1 MTFELPAADEKT
13 APAGSGTDTAK
24 VPIANFG
31 MTRQVIE
38 AFACLA
44 VAVVLFRTF
53 ALEGYIISTGSM
65 APNLFGYHKRVVCPD
80 CGFQFGYGVAFDR
93 EVTTSQIARCPN
105 CSQSQIDISDVPRN
119 DGDQLLVFKNAYAF
133 RDPKRWE
140 VVVFLNP
147 ASPNV
152 AYVKRVV
159 GLPNEAI
166 QVVDGD
172 VHINGQVQRKPL
184 DVQRSMRIPVFDHDH
199 PSLEADWVPR
209 WLADTGW
216 GAVDQGFV
224 RGTADSDAYRWLQ
237 YSHWGRRI
245 VTPHS
250 VPRPRTTPITDIYGY
265 NRIIGMDDEQ
275 SVRDLM
281 LAAQIDLPQT
291 GQFASVLPAGNGV
304 AVTAFDLDAA
314 QLRLWLLKR
323 EEDIPHALAARV
335 EPTAVAP
342 LNRNWLGASVEFEF
356 SNFDQQVLIAV
367 NSETLLTQDIPQ
379 PSPSKAQRRRQKPA
393 KSRSSQPIVDE
404 LVRAPEENVS
414 EGGLPLPGGTIP
426 ARAEITIAGRTSKDD
441 IDLAPPLDLTFGDS
455 GASNAKQ
462 KSAPIRFGS
471 TGGAFQ
477 VRSLRLFRDVHYLS
491 EAGQHATDQPHQLES
506 DEFFFLGD
514 NSPVSLDS
522 RGWKHPAVK
531 RHLLVGRPMMV
542 HLPSKPV
549 RIRLGES
556 VNYIRLPD
564 FERMRWIR

>member
-13 APAGSGTDTAK
+13 APAGAVTASAP
-24 VPIANFG
+24 VANFG

-44 VAVVLFRTF
+44 IAVVLFRTF

-65 APNLFGYHKRVVCPD
+65 APSLFGYHKRVVCPD
-80 CGFQFGYGVAFDR
+80 CGFRFGYGVAFDR

-133 RDPKRWE
+133 QDPKRWE

-147 ASPNV
+147 SSPNV
-152 AYVKRVV
+152 AYVKRVT
-159 GLPNEAI
+159 GLPGEAI
-166 QVVDGD
+166 HVVDGD
-172 VHINGQVQRKPL
+172 VHINGQVQRKSL
-184 DVQRSMRIPVFDHDH
+184 DVQRSMRIPVFNHDH

-209 WLADTGW
+209 WLADSGW

-224 RGTADSDAYRWLQ
+224 RGTADSEAYRWLQ
-237 YSHWGRRI
+237 YLNWGRRI
-245 VTPHS
+245 VTPHAA
-250 VPRPRTTPITDIYGY
+250 PRPQTTPIMDFYGY
-265 NRIIGMDDEQ
+265 NRIIGMDDERP
-275 SVRDLM
+275 VRDLM
-281 LAAQIDLPQT
+281 LAAQIDLPQS
-291 GQFASVLPAGNGV
+291 GQFASVLPAGGSV
-304 AVTAFDLDAA
+304 ALAAFDLDAA

-323 EEDIPHALAARV
+323 EEDVPRALAAGI
-335 EPTAVAP
+335 EPIAVAP
-342 LNRNWLGASVEFEF
+342 LNKNWLGSSVEFEF
-356 SNFDQQVLIAV
+356 SNFDQQLLIAV
-367 NSETLLTQDIPQ
+367 NGDTLLTQDIPQ
-379 PSPSKAQRRRQKPA
+379 QSPGKAQRRRQRPV
-393 KSRSSQPIVDE
+393 KSRSSQLIVDE
-404 LVRAPEENVS
+404 LVRAPEENMS

-441 IDLAPPLDLTFGDS
+441 MDLAPPLDLTFGDS
-455 GASNAKQ
+455 GASVKQ
-462 KSAPIRFGS
+462 KPVPIRFGS
-471 TGGAFQ
+471 TGGAFR